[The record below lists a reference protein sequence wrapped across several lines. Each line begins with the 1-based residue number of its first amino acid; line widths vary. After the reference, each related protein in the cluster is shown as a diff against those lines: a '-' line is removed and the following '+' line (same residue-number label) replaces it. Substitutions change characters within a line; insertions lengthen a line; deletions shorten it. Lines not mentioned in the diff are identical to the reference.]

1 MDISGIKVK
10 ERVAEE
16 FYNKF
21 DVAYRRNNLKEAS
34 KNLWGCLKYLISAL
48 GLCEGK
54 ELDDKD
60 IVDFL
65 NKFES
70 EITKDDI
77 NTIKAIHINSLRGT
91 MDAEIFEIYKRKF
104 EVLRNKLKNLI
115 RGYLDSGNGLDSE
128 GVVAEPFSDENPE
141 NSLF

>member
-21 DVAYRRNNLKEAS
+21 DVAYRTNNLKEAS
-34 KNLWGCLKYLISAL
+34 KNLWECLKYLISAL

-104 EVLRNKLKNLI
+104 EILRNKLKNLI
-115 RGYLDSGNGLDSE
+115 RGYLNSGNSLDSE
-128 GVVAEPFSDENPE
+128 GVVAEPSSDENPE